1 MQQTRENFANRCLPL
16 RMANQLGWF
25 ILNDVDVTAVW
36 NGADSPAALR
46 IQTPTGSKSNHIKS
60 HFGYGILTWTI
71 PYLFRTPAGVNLY
84 VRGPANAPKD
94 GACALDG
101 VVETDWAVAT
111 FTMNWK
117 LTCVNVPVS
126 FKAGEPIAMIMP
138 MRRGEIETF
147 GITVRDLTTDG
158 NLQREYHAWSESRRD
173 FLDAFNS
180 GKQDRMGWQKD
191 YFFGTSAHGEKF
203 QGHQVQLK
211 IGPVV
216 DETGWDTSTSPERLP
231 GDVGARDREQRVIRQ
246 ALRLLLRRARRA
258 LRVRR

>member
-16 RMANQLGWF
+16 RIANQLGWF

-36 NGADSPAALR
+36 SGADSPAALR

-60 HFGYGILTWTI
+60 HFGYGILTWAI

-117 LTCVNVPVS
+117 LTCANVPVS

-138 MRRGEIETF
+138 MRRGEIDTF
-147 GITVRDLTTDG
+147 GITVRDLATDG

-173 FLDAFNS
+173 FLEAFNS
-180 GKQDRMGWQKD
+180 SKQDRMGWQKD

-203 QGHQVQLK
+203 QAHQVQLK

-216 DETGWDTSTSPERLP
+216 DETGWDTPASPERLP
-231 GDVGARDREQRVIRQ
+231 GNIGERDREQRVVGQ
-246 ALRLLLRRARRA
+246 ALRLLLRRAGRA